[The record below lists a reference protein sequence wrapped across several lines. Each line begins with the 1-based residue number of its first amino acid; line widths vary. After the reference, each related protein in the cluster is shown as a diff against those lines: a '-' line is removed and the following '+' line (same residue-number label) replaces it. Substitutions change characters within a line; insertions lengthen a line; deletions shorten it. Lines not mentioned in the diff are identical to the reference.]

1 MANTI
6 TKTVLNDG
14 PRNHIVEM
22 RITGDGSGQETGT
35 SLIDVSAIAGA
46 PSEVVIEKIYWSL
59 NGFSVTLLWDATA
72 DTVAVECADGEGGID
87 FTDIGGP
94 LRNTAGAGKTG
105 DLLFT
110 TVGLVATGKGYIRV
124 QCRKKY

>member
-6 TKTVLNDG
+6 TKTILNDG

-35 SLIDVSAIAGA
+35 SLIDVSAIVGA
-46 PSEVVIEKIYWSL
+46 PSSVVIEKIYWSL

-72 DTVAVECADGEGGID
+72 DTVAVECPSGEGGID
-87 FTDIGGP
+87 FSSIGGP

-105 DLLFT
+105 DLQFT
-110 TVGLVATGKGYIRV
+110 TVGLGATGKGYIRV

>member
-1 MANTI
+1 MPNTI
-6 TKTVLNDG
+6 TKTILNDG

-22 RITGDGSGQETGT
+22 RITGDGSGEESAT
-35 SLIDVSAIAGA
+35 SLIDVSAITGA
-46 PSEVVIEKIYWSL
+46 PSSVVIEKIYWSL
-59 NGFSVTLLWDATA
+59 NGFSVTLLWNATT

-87 FTDIGGP
+87 FSSVGGP

-105 DLLFT
+105 DLLFST
-110 TVGLVATGKGYIRV
+110 SGLVANEKGYIRV